1 MTNTIHIPTPLRPF
15 TDKKESVDVTGGTVG
30 ELLTDLTKRYEGLR
44 RHLYTD
50 EGRLRNFVNVYLNDE
65 DIRYLQR
72 EQTPVKPGD
81 TLSIVP
87 SVAGGVSNV
96 EADLHV
102 RPAAKVK
109 AAAAPDL
116 SPEEIKRYSR
126 HLIMPEVGMD
136 GQRRLKAGSVLC
148 IGAGGLGS
156 PAAMYLA
163 AAGIGRIGIVDFD
176 VVDFS
181 NLQRQLLHGTPDVG
195 RSKLASAKDRLEALN
210 PHVQIDTYETLLSSE
225 NALDLF
231 ADYDVILDGTDN
243 FPTRYLVNDACVLA
257 GKPNAYGSIFRFEG
271 QASVF
276 ATKEGP
282 CYRCLYPEPPPPG
295 LVPSCAEGG
304 VLGVLPGII
313 GVIQATETVKL
324 ILGIGEPLI
333 GRFMIYD
340 ALKMRF
346 RELKLKKD
354 SECPVCG
361 TNPTVTKLIDYEQ
374 FCGVRPEPQQ
384 AQATGAAVND
394 WEITPVDLKKKL
406 DAGETPFILDVREP
420 NEYQI
425 NRIAGST
432 LIPLGELPRRYQEL
446 PRDREIVTQ
455 CKMGG
460 RSAKAMDFLK
470 SVGFTNVKNLRG
482 GILEWIDKVD
492 PSQPKY

>member
-1 MTNTIHIPTPLRPF
+1 MPNTIQIPTPLRPF
-15 TDKKESVDVTGGTVG
+15 TDKKESVEVNGTTVG
-30 ELLTDLTKRYEGLR
+30 ELLADLTKRYEGLR
-44 RHLYTD
+44 KHLYAD
-50 EGRLRNFVNVYLNDE
+50 DGKLRNFVNVYLNDE

-87 SVAGGVSNV
+87 SVAGGAPAV
-96 EADLHV
+96 ETPTELPTLTAD
-102 RPAAKVK
+102 
-109 AAAAPDL
+109 
-116 SPEEIKRYSR
+116 EIKRYSR
-126 HLIMPEVGMD
+126 HLIMPEMGMD
-136 GQRRLKAGSVLC
+136 AQRQLKASSVLC

-163 AAGIGRIGIVDFD
+163 AAGIGRLGVVDFD

-181 NLQRQLLHGTPDVG
+181 NLQRQIIHTTNDVG
-195 RSKLASAKDRLEALN
+195 ISKLQSAKNKINAMN
-210 PHVQIDTYETLLSSE
+210 PHVEVVGYETALSSE
-225 NALDLF
+225 NALELF
-231 ADYDVILDGTDN
+231 RDYDVILDGTDN
-243 FPTRYLVNDACVLA
+243 FPTRYLVNDACVIS

-276 ATKEGP
+276 GTKEGP

-313 GVIQATETVKL
+313 GIIQATEAVKV

-333 GRFMIYD
+333 GRFLIYD
-340 ALKMRF
+340 ALRMKF
-346 RELKLKKD
+346 RELKLRKD
-354 SECPVCG
+354 PDCPVCG
-361 TNPTVTKLIDYEQ
+361 THPTVTKLIDYQQ
-374 FCGVRPEPQQ
+374 FCGVRPEPAP
-384 AQATGAAVND
+384 AQMSVGASVNE
-394 WEITPVDLKKKL
+394 WEITPVELKKRL
-406 DAGETPFILDVREP
+406 DAGEDLVILDVREP

-425 NRIAGST
+425 NRIPGST

-446 PRDREIVTQ
+446 DPRREVITQ

-460 RSAKAMDFLK
+460 RSAKAQEFLK
-470 SVGFTNVKNLRG
+470 SVGFGTVKNLRG